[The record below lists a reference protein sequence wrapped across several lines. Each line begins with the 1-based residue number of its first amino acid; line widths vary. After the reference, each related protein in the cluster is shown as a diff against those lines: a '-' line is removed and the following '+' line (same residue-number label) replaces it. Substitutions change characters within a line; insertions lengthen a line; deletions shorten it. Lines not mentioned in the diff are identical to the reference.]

1 MEQTNGWDHQSAAGE
16 PLFPRTRFVVVD
28 ELPEVSDQIKRL
40 LVANGIGGEIC
51 ADGNEVLSILRRSE
65 FQVVLCGT
73 NLPEM
78 EGEIGLKPAS
88 CNR

>member
-1 MEQTNGWDHQSAAGE
+1 MEQSHDWEHQSAAGE

-40 LVANGIGGEIC
+40 LVANGIDGEIC
-51 ADGNEVLSILRRSE
+51 ANGNEALSILRRSE
-65 FQVVLCGT
+65 LQVVLCNT
-73 NLPEM
+73 NLPDR
-78 EGEIGLKPAS
+78 EGRIGLKPAS